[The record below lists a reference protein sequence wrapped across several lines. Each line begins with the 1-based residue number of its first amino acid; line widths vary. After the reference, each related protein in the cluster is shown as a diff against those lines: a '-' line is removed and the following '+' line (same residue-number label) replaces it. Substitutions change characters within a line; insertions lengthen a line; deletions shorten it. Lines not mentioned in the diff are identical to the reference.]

1 MPLSNVFRHS
11 FPNPFHNSSRKN
23 RHAHARSGSTNGSS
37 TSIVVVPVVEGNNN
51 NTSNNTIDINKPL
64 PSIFGRSDSR
74 KMFGLRKRDK
84 SKSKDKD
91 DDDKKKRQGSQATSK
106 SNHSSLS
113 ARHLERLDPD
123 ATTPLPRPSSPSD
136 LISHLQISKALPPP
150 PPPPSLQEQHMSD
163 ISSPASTS
171 FSPSPLSPQI
181 RMPATPSAPS
191 TPTSS
196 APTPHSARLLS
207 ASPEPLT
214 PTPGNSPGSP
224 MATSSPGKIRS
235 RFGSLFFNKS
245 RQHSFD
251 ERVLSEQ
258 EEIDAREKEN
268 ADLVAVLKKKRMSTG
283 SLQIPIGAFL
293 SNTFRTKQQQQQQL
307 QQVQDQDQ
315 SQQQQQQPKKRRG
328 LLPKLPKLDTRPRIV
343 ISKSAAKKQKE
354 AKRSATGNGDETHV
368 PPGNSTATAGHEH
381 APSPGLDV
389 VPGSLTKSGG
399 GGSKSS
405 SSLLGS
411 PALLSPFYLPP
422 QIRTGERNDDPM
434 ATTATAKGS
443 QAGQQL
449 LDVSFNPTFDW
460 HQDTQVFYDD
470 RWDRASVRTVDTEI
484 IRLSDNPNF
493 PGYPERNDYWQQHCR
508 IRERRWKHQI
518 QKHQQQQLTESRS
531 PRWMS
536 GGGKADPVTGL
547 LDEDSGSLLEEEDEY
562 DEDGEPLSARLRG
575 VTDLL
580 HSLPERRTRQSTA
593 PQSSEQNRFRQRRV
607 RYTTYS
613 AYIAAMQVKS
623 KNRTD
628 HKRSLDVAAIAAPHD
643 GSDSD
648 KLMTDVRT
656 LRERSMVQPASV
668 KDTADMFEEAFMG
681 DSSVTDHSLDPA
693 QRRHVQRRNGTNLG
707 SSDDESEG
715 QLETRNRVRP
725 MLMPKTLQRQS
736 QPDSGILFVTA
747 AATTAEVYPTL
758 VHDPRD
764 QLMTKS
770 AKSSAY
776 KNNNHT
782 STTATS
788 PIWIEDGCDEG
799 MIGSLVA
806 SYFDKR
812 VLEALDNGKCSEN
825 GCDGNGGCGDG
836 CCVGYGG
843 GGLGGVGN
851 GFMMMQS
858 SFGDQGSL
866 DAHNGPE
873 PDPSGSSRPDDN
885 NDRAG
890 NNHTHN
896 DNHND
901 LDDDD
906 NIPNITNKN
915 IKNINDS
922 STKDLCLSRPGQY
935 ASHNH
940 IMPLEQLLE
949 MEEQERRRRRLLQQK
964 QQQQEIDRQLKQ
976 KMMTI
981 YPPDDDALD
990 ATKPTTTSITTTATA
1005 TTAPSTSTTND
1016 SSLMPSTSLNPS
1028 QSSPSNSRSTTPSS
1042 SQPLGSNSNGGD
1054 TFLADP
1060 STATS
1065 LPSTT
1070 TTTPS
1075 SLQTGSGSAYPD
1087 QQPPPSPQQP
1097 QKQSSGYMLLVLD
1110 RGRCQYYE
1118 NGTRKRGPQW
1128 DPHVEEV
1135 CSHGP
1140 GGEDNSNQVGQD
1152 MMTTTATTA
1161 TTTTRTDVIEEGE
1174 EELDEE
1180 ELAWMEQQR
1189 QRHSFSPDLKR
1200 PERGKSKID
1209 GDSSRV
1215 HSVDGESAPA
1225 APAPEG
1231 AAVGAVQ
1238 EQGQVQVQEV
1248 DPLGSLAVIDSPLS
1262 PRFTAAFSE
1271 SPTINPSSSQVFPLP
1286 SRGASTSSTS
1296 TALAPARPHY
1306 MVVSSSS
1313 TSSYTNPPSRL
1324 ASANGLSNLSR
1335 IRGAKSRP
1343 SLSYS
1348 VLPTLSTSSYASS
1361 TLLTTP
1367 PSASI
1372 STSTS
1377 ATTLISSTPS
1387 NLLNNPPTLRHQ
1399 TSGSITPTSTLY
1411 SGGGT
1416 PPAAPSSPQAAT
1428 AQSSSSSSSTL
1439 LPSRKLSW
1447 SDLPS
1452 QPTSATA
1459 LLRDALSKP
1468 APAPILSD
1476 GASTTSTTT
1485 STMTDPAQRLKDQWA
1500 QKLRSQSVIFKSSS
1514 SLSSPASMMAARSRS
1529 MLLSPPLL
1537 PALASKRWMR
1547 NSSAHLLSP
1556 PQPHPG
1562 ALDPKSRQ
1570 PPPLQPVVQAQ
1581 KQQSRQDTLSEGDLE
1596 TEADQ
1601 EMEEEL
1607 RHLVDDDSTVTTFKA
1622 EQQQQQQS
1630 KKSPLTTRRT
1640 KRAMSMVELSA
1651 STSASQFKAAVSA
1664 TRQRYKAEPSISTS
1678 TMAILQSEG
1687 MYHWN
1692 EFFDV

>member
-484 IRLSDNPNF
+484 IRLSDDPNF

-788 PIWIEDGCDEG
+788 PFWIEDGCDEG

-858 SFGDQGSL
+858 SFGDQ
-866 DAHNGPE
+866 
-873 PDPSGSSRPDDN
+873 
-885 NDRAG
+885 
-890 NNHTHN
+890 
-896 DNHND
+896 
-901 LDDDD
+901 
-906 NIPNITNKN
+906 
-915 IKNINDS
+915 
-922 STKDLCLSRPGQY
+922 
-935 ASHNH
+935 
-940 IMPLEQLLE
+940 
-949 MEEQERRRRRLLQQK
+949 
-964 QQQQEIDRQLKQ
+964 
-976 KMMTI
+976 
-981 YPPDDDALD
+981 
-990 ATKPTTTSITTTATA
+990 
-1005 TTAPSTSTTND
+1005 
-1016 SSLMPSTSLNPS
+1016 
-1028 QSSPSNSRSTTPSS
+1028 
-1042 SQPLGSNSNGGD
+1042 
-1054 TFLADP
+1054 
-1060 STATS
+1060 
-1065 LPSTT
+1065 
-1070 TTTPS
+1070 
-1075 SLQTGSGSAYPD
+1075 
-1087 QQPPPSPQQP
+1087 
-1097 QKQSSGYMLLVLD
+1097 
-1110 RGRCQYYE
+1110 GRCQYYE

-1248 DPLGSLAVIDSPLS
+1248 DPLGLLAVIDSPLS
-1262 PRFTAAFSE
+1262 PRFTATFSE
-1271 SPTINPSSSQVFPLP
+1271 SPTINPSSSQVFPAHPVNFFLRVFHLVDDSTFSLHFNVNFGNDP
-1286 SRGASTSSTS
+1286 DLVYTIESVEQPTDFEASGIG
-1296 TALAPARPHY
+1296 H
-1306 MVVSSSS
+1306 
-1313 TSSYTNPPSRL
+1313 
-1324 ASANGLSNLSR
+1324 
-1335 IRGAKSRP
+1335 
-1343 SLSYS
+1343 
-1348 VLPTLSTSSYASS
+1348 
-1361 TLLTTP
+1361 
-1367 PSASI
+1367 
-1372 STSTS
+1372 
-1377 ATTLISSTPS
+1377 
-1387 NLLNNPPTLRHQ
+1387 
-1399 TSGSITPTSTLY
+1399 TLY

-1500 QKLRSQSVIFKSSS
+1500 QKLRSQSVVFKSSS

-1630 KKSPLTTRRT
+1630 KKSPLTARRT

>member
-51 NTSNNTIDINKPL
+51 TTSNNTIDINKPL

-113 ARHLERLDPD
+113 ARHLVRLDPD

-207 ASPEPLT
+207 ASPEPFT

-315 SQQQQQQPKKRRG
+315 SQQQQQPKKRRG

-484 IRLSDNPNF
+484 IRLSDDPNF

-788 PIWIEDGCDEG
+788 PFWIEDGCDEG

-858 SFGDQGSL
+858 SFGDQGS
-866 DAHNGPE
+866 
-873 PDPSGSSRPDDN
+873 
-885 NDRAG
+885 
-890 NNHTHN
+890 
-896 DNHND
+896 
-901 LDDDD
+901 
-906 NIPNITNKN
+906 
-915 IKNINDS
+915 
-922 STKDLCLSRPGQY
+922 
-935 ASHNH
+935 
-940 IMPLEQLLE
+940 
-949 MEEQERRRRRLLQQK
+949 
-964 QQQQEIDRQLKQ
+964 
-976 KMMTI
+976 
-981 YPPDDDALD
+981 
-990 ATKPTTTSITTTATA
+990 
-1005 TTAPSTSTTND
+1005 
-1016 SSLMPSTSLNPS
+1016 
-1028 QSSPSNSRSTTPSS
+1028 
-1042 SQPLGSNSNGGD
+1042 
-1054 TFLADP
+1054 
-1060 STATS
+1060 
-1065 LPSTT
+1065 
-1070 TTTPS
+1070 
-1075 SLQTGSGSAYPD
+1075 AYPD

-1110 RGRCQYYE
+1110 RVRCQYYE

-1140 GGEDNSNQVGQD
+1140 GGEDNSNQVGHD

-1622 EQQQQQQS
+1622 EQQQQQS
-1630 KKSPLTTRRT
+1630 KKSPLTARRT

-1692 EFFDV
+1692 EFFD